1 MHQTLKLFGIM
12 SLAIGL
18 AACGNSNSE
27 TAADH
32 GSEAGHGMELAVDTP
47 SSGKVEYAD
56 NFVLLD
62 QNGTAH
68 ELYYNSDASAIVMM
82 VQGNGCPIVRNAWA
96 DFKAVR
102 DEFESQGVQ
111 FYMLNANNQ
120 DDRSEI
126 VSEAVEFGYDLP
138 ILKDDA
144 QLIAASLDVTRTAEV
159 LVIDPATW
167 KIAYRGPVNDR
178 LGYER
183 QRKEAS
189 AHYLKDALTAVS
201 AGNEVDEPIRSAKGC
216 IVNLKGAHDTAAH
229 SEISY
234 SETIAPILAENC
246 VTCHQD
252 GGIGPWAMTDFETVE
267 GFSPMIREVVRTKRM
282 PPWSADPAIGEFHGA
297 RALSVEEQ
305 QTLIRWIEAGSP
317 RGEGDDPLQAR
328 ESDATVWPLGEPDL
342 IVEAPAFEVPA
353 SGVIDYQF
361 PTAPNPLSEDKWVKA
376 ITVVPGDKTVVHH
389 ALIGSSENVT
399 PPGEGDDGDVFE
411 NYLVGFVPGS
421 ESYQYPEDSGVL
433 VKAGGEYRF
442 QMHYTP
448 TGRETTDVT
457 RIGLYFHDEKPAH
470 VLRQQVAI
478 NFNIDIPAGAE
489 AHPEKAYFEFDHPA
503 EIYLLFPHAHYR
515 GKSSKFDLQYPDGR
529 VETILSV
536 PRYDFNWQHNYAL
549 EEPVQVPAGTRL
561 IHETIYDNSEKNFA
575 NPDPSRDVPWGLQS
589 ADEMLYGSFFFRW
602 TEETHDNP
610 VHDPLQF
617 GLRQYFGFADA
628 NMNGKLDLGEMGQG
642 LRQAMQSG
650 QLAQVDADN
659 DGTLSFQEF
668 YAMQRARRE
677 RGSR

>member
-1 MHQTLKLFGIM
+1 MRQIAIWFGGFA
-12 SLAIGL
+12 LAFVL
-18 AACGNSNSE
+18 AACGDSGP
-27 TAADH
+27 DH
-32 GSEAGHGMELAVDTP
+32 ASEAGHGMTLAEDVP
-47 SSGKVEYAD
+47 SSGTVEYVD
-56 NFVLLD
+56 NFLLLD
-62 QNGTAH
+62 QTGTAQ
-68 ELYYNSDASAIVMM
+68 ELYYHSDASAIVIM

-102 DEFESQGVQ
+102 DEFEGQGVK
-111 FYMLNANNQ
+111 FFMLNANNQ
-120 DDRSEI
+120 DDRAEI
-126 VSEAVEFGYDLP
+126 VAEAADFGYDLP

-167 KIAYRGPVNDR
+167 EIAYRGPVNDR

-189 AHYLKDALTAVS
+189 AHYLKDALNAV
-201 AGNEVDEPIRSAKGC
+201 AGGTEIAEPIRSAKGC
-216 IVNLKGAHDTAAH
+216 IVNLKGARDTAAH
-229 SEISY
+229 SKISY
-234 SETIAPILAENC
+234 SEVIAPILMENC

-282 PPWSADPAIGEFHGA
+282 PPWSADPTIGTFHDA
-297 RALSVEEQ
+297 RGLSIEEQ
-305 QTLIRWIEAGSP
+305 QTLVRWIEAGSP
-317 RGEGDDPLQAR
+317 RGTGDDPLATR
-328 ESDATVWPLGEPDL
+328 VSDATVWPLGEPDL

-361 PTAPNPLSEDKWVKA
+361 PTAPNPLDRDVWVKA

-389 ALIGSSENVT
+389 ALIGSSEEVT
-399 PPGEGDDGDVFE
+399 PPGEGDDGDVFD

-421 ESYQYPEDSGVL
+421 DTYNYPEDSGVL

-448 TGRETTDVT
+448 TGRATTDAT

-478 NFNIDIPAGAE
+478 NFNIEIPAGAE
-489 AHPEKAYFEFDHPA
+489 AHAEQAYFEFDHPA
-503 EIYLLFPHAHYR
+503 EIFLLFPHAHYR
-515 GKSSKFDLQYPDGR
+515 GKSSRFDLQYPDGK

-536 PRYDFNWQHNYAL
+536 PDYDFNWQHNYAL
-549 EEPVQVPAGTRL
+549 EEPIQVPAGTRL
-561 IHETIYDNSEKNFA
+561 IHQTIYDNSEKNFA
-575 NPDPSRDVPWGLQS
+575 NPDPTRDVPWGLQS

-610 VHDPLQF
+610 VHNVLEF
-617 GLRQYFGFADA
+617 RLRQYFGFADA
-628 NMNGKLDLGEMGQG
+628 DMDGKLALGEMGQG
-642 LRQAMQSG
+642 LRNAMENG
-650 QLAQVDADN
+650 QLVGVDADE
-659 DGTLSFQEF
+659 DGALSFPEF
-668 YAMQRARRE
+668 YAMQVAQRE
-677 RGSR
+677 RRAGGGR